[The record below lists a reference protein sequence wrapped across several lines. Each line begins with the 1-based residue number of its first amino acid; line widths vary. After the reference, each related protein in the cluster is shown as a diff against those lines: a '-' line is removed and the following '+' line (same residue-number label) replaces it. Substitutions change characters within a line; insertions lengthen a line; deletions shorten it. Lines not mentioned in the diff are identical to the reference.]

1 MSEAASTAA
10 PDVSTSQA
18 PVSEVPSTEA
28 EGSELDALEAQL
40 EGESEQSEEGNKKSE
55 EKKESKE
62 QKSSK
67 KKYSL
72 KVNNKTKDL
81 ELDLSNDEEVQ
92 KYLQKALAADE
103 KFAEAA
109 NIRKG
114 FAELINAIKTNPLAV
129 LAHPDIGIDVK
140 KLAEDVLA
148 QEIEDMKKSPEQKR
162 IEELEKALQEREAR
176 EKELEEAKKQAEMA
190 KLEEEVYQDIDNQ
203 ITEAL
208 SESDL
213 PKSPYFVK
221 RIADT
226 LLSAMQMGYKD
237 VTVKQVIP
245 FVEQQITQ
253 ELNNLFETAP
263 DQTMEKLLE
272 KYVGKKNIDKYRKTK
287 LSKSKV
293 KAAPSSKEIKDTGM
307 TSQNRSQPEPEV
319 ISVKK
324 LLSF

>member
-1 MSEAASTAA
+1 MSEAVSTAA
-10 PDVSTSQA
+10 PDASASQA
-18 PVSEVPSTEA
+18 PVTDAPETQSEASDI
-28 EGSELDALEAQL
+28 DALEAQL
-40 EGESEQSEEGNKKSE
+40 EEGSEKSEEG
-55 EKKESKE
+55 KKEEAKE
-62 QKSSK
+62 QKNSK
-67 KKYSL
+67 RKYSL
-72 KVNNKTKDL
+72 KVNNKVKDL

-103 KFAEAA
+103 KFQEASQ
-109 NIRKG
+109 IRKG
-114 FAELINAIKTNPLAV
+114 FTELINAIKTNPLAV
-129 LAHPDIGIDVK
+129 LAHPDIGVDIK

-162 IEELEKALQEREAR
+162 IEELERALAEREAR
-176 EKELEEAKKQAEMA
+176 EKELEEARKQAEMA

-253 ELNNLFETAP
+253 ELNQLFETAP

-287 LSKSKV
+287 LSKAKI
-293 KAAPSSKEIKDTGM
+293 KAAPSSKDIKDTGV
-307 TSQNRSQPEPEV
+307 TSQNKVQQEPEV